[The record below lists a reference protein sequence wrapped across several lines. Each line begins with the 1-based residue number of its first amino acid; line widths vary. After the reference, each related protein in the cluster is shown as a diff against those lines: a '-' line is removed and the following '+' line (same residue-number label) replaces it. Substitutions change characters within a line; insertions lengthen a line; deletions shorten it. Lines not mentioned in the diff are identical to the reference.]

1 MVRSTTSRTAF
12 RAAVCLTL
20 TGALSALA
28 LPGAWAAIPSEN
40 ASATY
45 MVDSRA
51 WVAKAAGGVIWVGG
65 TSDRYMTPTRAAG
78 PVARGLAAFDPA
90 TGRPADVRIPNLGAT
105 PIVYDMAMGPNGT
118 FYVAGAFSYTFGGRD
133 RQNLVGI
140 NPTTG
145 VIVAGFSTPR
155 LRTVLATQDR
165 IYAGGIRLEAYRLDG
180 ARDNR
185 FRTVTAEIDPSLRTH
200 DTQRQFRDLVVSG
213 PTDIIAIG
221 AFDSI
226 NGAPQKVAV
235 KLDGATG
242 QPRSWRLANIAPTSA
257 AFGLSGV
264 VSGDRLYVAAGGS
277 DFTGA
282 YRVADGSQV
291 WKTDTSG
298 STQVVN
304 VYDSSTVVI
313 GGHFEWVARSPGQ
326 QCGSNQHPTT
336 SCFFQPRLAALSTAD
351 GRVST
356 SYTPR
361 ICCNYTG
368 VWGIAVRTGDLHVAG
383 AFTRAGTRTQYHYA
397 KFG

>member
-1 MVRSTTSRTAF
+1 MLALTVLVCVLTASTA
-12 RAAVCLTL
+12 RAAV
-20 TGALSALA
+20 
-28 LPGAWAAIPSEN
+28 PSET
-40 ASATY
+40 ARSTY

-65 TSDRYMTPTRAAG
+65 TSARYLTPTRAQG
-78 PVARGLAAFDPA
+78 PAARGLAAFDPA
-90 TGRPADVRIPNLGAT
+90 TGRPADVRIPDLGASPT
-105 PIVYDMAMGPNGT
+105 VYDMSMGPNGT
-118 FYVAGAFSYTFGGRD
+118 LYVAGAFSYTFGGRD
-133 RQNLVGI
+133 RENLVGI
-140 NPTTG
+140 NPRTG
-145 VIVAGFSTPR
+145 AMVAGFTTPK

-165 IYAGGIRLEAYRLDG
+165 IYAGGARLEAYGLGG
-180 ARDNR
+180 ARDTG
-185 FRTVTAEIDPSLRTH
+185 FRTVTAEIDPTIRTH

-213 PTDIIAIG
+213 ADDIIAIG

-226 NGAPQKVAV
+226 NGVDQKVAV
-235 KLDGATG
+235 KIDRATG
-242 QPRSWRLANIAPTSA
+242 QPRSWKLANIAPTSA

-282 YRVADGSQV
+282 YRIADGSEV

-304 VYDSSTVVI
+304 VYDPSTVMI

-336 SCFFQPRLAALSTAD
+336 SCFFQPRLAALNSAD

-368 VWGIAVRTGDLHVAG
+368 VWGIAIRTGDLHVAG
-383 AFTRAGTRTQYHYA
+383 AFTRAGDRAQSHYA
-397 KFG
+397 KFS